1 MDLEKEAKRA
11 TDMLNGKTIYQV
23 LRHRVGEVCIECTDG
38 TRLFVDH
45 QPDGIE
51 LSITRM
57 NSD

>member
-1 MDLEKEAKRA
+1 MDLEQEAKRA
-11 TDMLNGKTIYQV
+11 TEMLKGKTIFQV
-23 LRHRVGEVCIECTDG
+23 SRNRVGEVCIECTDG

-51 LSITRM
+51 LSITVG